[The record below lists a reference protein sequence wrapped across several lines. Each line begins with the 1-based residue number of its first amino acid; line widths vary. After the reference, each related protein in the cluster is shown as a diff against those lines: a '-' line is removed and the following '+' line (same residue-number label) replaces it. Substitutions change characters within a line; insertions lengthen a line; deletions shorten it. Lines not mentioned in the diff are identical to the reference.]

1 MVIEYLIE
9 CNISVEEFRH
19 ILLRSGLSERRPIDD
34 LKRIEAMVQYSNL
47 IITARKDGELV
58 GVARAI
64 TDFEYCT
71 YLSDLAV
78 DISFQ
83 RQGIGKELLRM
94 IKMQTPNAK
103 LILLAAPAS
112 ESYYPGI
119 GMHRHNH
126 CYILDDI
133 ADLR

>member
-1 MVIEYLIE
+1 MVIEYQSE
-9 CNISVEEFRH
+9 NNISVEEFRDV
-19 ILLRSGLSERRPIDD
+19 LLRSGLAERRPIDD
-34 LKRIEAMVQYSNL
+34 HKRMEAMVCHSNL
-47 IITARKDGELV
+47 IITARKNGELV
-58 GVARAI
+58 GIARAI

-78 DISFQ
+78 DTSFQ
-83 RQGIGKELLRM
+83 RQGIGIELIRR
-94 IKMQTPNAK
+94 IKLQTPNAK

-112 ESYYPGI
+112 VNYYPGI

-133 ADLR
+133 ADLI